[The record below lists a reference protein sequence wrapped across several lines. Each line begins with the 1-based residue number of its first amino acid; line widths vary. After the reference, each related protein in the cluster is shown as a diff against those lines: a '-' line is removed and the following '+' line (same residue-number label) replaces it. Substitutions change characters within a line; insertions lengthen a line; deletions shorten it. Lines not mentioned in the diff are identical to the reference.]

1 MPIRDDFILRMLD
14 QVAEAIAHVLT
25 GRGPVALPLAEQELA
40 SAYLELTGSSR
51 ALVASLSSEQLLAIL
66 GAPARFHRERGYVLA
81 RLLEADAALIERSGA
96 EGGAD
101 ATGPAV
107 TGPAVTDPAVNDG
120 AATDM
125 AATDMAAADGSVAD
139 TTAGDAAAADAAV
152 ARLKALDLYLEAA
165 KAGLDEEDLEERL
178 ARLLSALADLQIPAG
193 SHWRVFEHAAAE
205 GRYAVAEDLLFEG
218 LERFG
223 AGRDVAERGRSFYR
237 TLEALPDADLA
248 AGALPRSEVGEG
260 RAAFEGELR
269 RAPQQGAE

>member
-237 TLEALPDADLA
+237 TLEALPDAELA
-248 AGALPRSEVGEG
+248 AGALPRSELGEG